1 MSVEEAGGRLGY
13 HDHPVGGNG
22 RGGFDNSLDISQI
35 EREAAEGQEVNLTFC
50 RMEIY
55 CFLSLFLDRQLII
68 QLMQIEPSTPG
79 LPWASSL
86 TSPLPLEQLLAQEDQ
101 NQGEAISE
109 QGLMYLFQ
117 NIENWLHGHDPLSA
131 GGSIVPDQ
139 TSHNSSLRILSEIS
153 DKRTCLHSHPT
164 LAQCTCQ
171 H

>member
-86 TSPLPLEQLLAQEDQ
+86 TSPLPLEQLLAQEDP
-101 NQGEAISE
+101 NQGEAISG
-109 QGLMYLFQ
+109 QG
-117 NIENWLHGHDPLSA
+117 
-131 GGSIVPDQ
+131 
-139 TSHNSSLRILSEIS
+139 
-153 DKRTCLHSHPT
+153 
-164 LAQCTCQ
+164 
-171 H
+171 